1 MSDFLDKFL
10 AGLFCGFSHLLD
22 HSVINYVVLEVKSL
36 CYLFFGLDG
45 TRYCCFRPKVAGVW
59 LIFFHLADFQ
69 LEIFEETFDFCLL
82 FWGLGVE
89 QLLLEQCHS
98 LLRGFKELASADGNL
113 LVWGNGV

>member
-1 MSDFLDKFL
+1 
-10 AGLFCGFSHLLD
+10 
-22 HSVINYVVLEVKSL
+22 
-36 CYLFFGLDG
+36 
-45 TRYCCFRPKVAGVW
+45 
-59 LIFFHLADFQ
+59 LADFQ

-89 QLLLEQCHS
+89 QLLLERCHS

>member
-10 AGLFCGFSHLLD
+10 AGLFCGFSHLFD
-22 HSVINYVVLEVKSL
+22 HSVINYGVLEVKSL

-59 LIFFHLADFQ
+59 LIFFHLADLQ
-69 LEIFEETFDFCLL
+69 LEIFKETFNFCLL

-89 QLLLEQCHS
+89 QLLLERCYS
-98 LLRGFKELASADGNL
+98 LLRGRKEFASADGSL
-113 LVWGNGV
+113 FVWGNGV

>member
-10 AGLFCGFSHLLD
+10 AGLFCGFSQLLD
-22 HSVINYVVLEVKSL
+22 HGVVNFVVLEIKSL
-36 CYLFFGLDG
+36 CCLFFGLDG
-45 TRYCCFRPKVAGVW
+45 ASYCCFRLKKAGVW

-89 QLLLEQCHS
+89 QLLLKRCDS
-98 LLRGFKELASADGNL
+98 LLRGFKELVSADGNL